1 MRGYTGSGNQPLTDH
16 MASATRR
23 CTAERCFST
32 PREVATVFD
41 PDPASRADSTHL
53 ATPQVTAGLHTLQIL
68 TTEHWSLLAA
78 RSLVYTEAM
87 SRTSIFVAALSGAV
101 VALALVAQA
110 TDFGTGFVGFALVL
124 LPVVY
129 FLGWATVVRLS
140 QVNLENARWVQGM
153 NRIRNAYLQLA
164 PELEPYFVTSRYDDD
179 AGVLESTIAHV
190 GPSPGTSRSSPRPGS
205 SPLSTRSSR
214 VPWPESLRW
223 RSTLTSLG
231 RSSRVACSSSHQSAP
246 SSSGRGVGSAG
257 SFRAHRLSFPLRRSA
272 VTEAL
277 LAWDDAGGLRP
288 GTPLP
293 SGENS
298 SGLPLAG

>member
-1 MRGYTGSGNQPLTDH
+1 
-16 MASATRR
+16 
-23 CTAERCFST
+23 
-32 PREVATVFD
+32 VFD

-53 ATPQVTAGLHTLQIL
+53 ATPQVTAGPHTLQIL

-110 TDFGTGFVGFALVL
+110 TDFGTGFVSFALVL

-129 FLGWATVVRLS
+129 FLGWATVVRIA

-164 PELEPYFVTSRYDDD
+164 PELEPYFVASRYDDE

-190 GPSPGTSRSSPRPGS
+190 GPPPRYQPF
-205 SPLSTRSSR
+205 
-214 VPWPESLRW
+214 V
-223 RSTLTSLG
+223 
-231 RSSRVACSSSHQSAP
+231 SAP
-246 SSSGRGVGSAG
+246 GVVAVINSVVAGAVAGTAAMALDLGIAWSLVASGMFFLASIGFFVVWARGKVGRFLSGSAP
-257 SFRAHRLSFPLRRSA
+257 LFPTPA
-272 VTEAL
+272 V
-277 LAWDDAGGLRP
+277 GGD
-288 GTPLP
+288 
-293 SGENS
+293 
-298 SGLPLAG
+298 

>member
-1 MRGYTGSGNQPLTDH
+1 
-16 MASATRR
+16 
-23 CTAERCFST
+23 
-32 PREVATVFD
+32 VFD

-53 ATPQVTAGLHTLQIL
+53 ATPQVTAGPHTLQIL

-110 TDFGTGFVGFALVL
+110 TDFGTGFVSFALVL

-129 FLGWATVVRLS
+129 FLGWATVVRIA

-164 PELEPYFVTSRYDDD
+164 PELEPYFVASRYDDE

-190 GPSPGTSRSSPRPGS
+190 GPPPRYQPF
-205 SPLSTRSSR
+205 
-214 VPWPESLRW
+214 V
-223 RSTLTSLG
+223 
-231 RSSRVACSSSHQSAP
+231 SAP
-246 SSSGRGVGSAG
+246 GVVAVINSAVAGAVAGTAAMALDLGIAWSLVASGMFFLASICFFVVWARGKVGRFLSGSAP
-257 SFRAHRLSFPLRRSA
+257 LFPTPA
-272 VTEAL
+272 V
-277 LAWDDAGGLRP
+277 GGD
-288 GTPLP
+288 
-293 SGENS
+293 
-298 SGLPLAG
+298 